1 MDHARKVAAMH
12 RHLPTLGIDEG
23 TYAPPL
29 YKAMWALGLRV
40 PPLVFAGP
48 LHLFVVGQVVGT
60 LLFALVFAVAPMSL
74 DEKLAAR
81 FGFWALPLALGA
93 IVGVACVVKLGRQFK
108 AYGLPAWKDYRGAG
122 SAE

>member
-12 RHLPTLGIDEG
+12 RHLPTLGVDEG

-29 YKAMWALGLRV
+29 YKAMWALGLPV

-48 LHLFVVGQVVGT
+48 VHLFVVGQVLGT
-60 LLFALVFAVAPMSL
+60 LLFGFIFAVAPMSL
-74 DEKLAAR
+74 DEMLARR

-93 IVGVACVVKLGRQFK
+93 IVGVACVVKLGRKFK

-122 SAE
+122 STE